1 MSIRTM
7 AAAVG
12 AGIIATG
19 LITTGLVAAGPAAE
33 ARAVQLTGVQLR
45 AALLPVSAFP
55 AGFKIQPS
63 SAMDSGKH
71 LETAAAKFHLATM
84 SCTSFSN
91 NFSNKG
97 FGESAVARNAADRAG
112 ATSGKFYLQ
121 QIYQFRTPAVASAFF
136 NGVRAIAHRCP
147 KFALS
152 GASPGGKITTHA
164 FNAAPIAGHRTFQV
178 NQAAG
183 GTGPFRL
190 SLTFVFTVA
199 GQDLFFDGTL
209 GIGTA
214 QPASPSPRAVMLKL
228 LHRVRT

>member
-12 AGIIATG
+12 AGLIATG

-55 AGFKIQPS
+55 AGYKIQPS

-91 NFSNKG
+91 NFSSKG
-97 FGESAVARNAADRAG
+97 FGESAVARNAVGRAG
-112 ATSGKFYLQ
+112 STSGKFYLQ
-121 QIYQFRTPAVASAFF
+121 EIYQFRTRAVASAFF

-147 KFALS
+147 GFALS
-152 GASPGGKITTHA
+152 GTTGPGGKITTHA

-178 NQAAG
+178 NQSA
-183 GTGPFRL
+183 GTGL
-190 SLTFVFTVA
+190 GKLTLTFVFTVA